1 MTLRATPLTTTHL
14 AGKSMSPRSILIVDD
29 EANQRLMLEQ
39 AFRSLDGSQQIV
51 TAASVRE
58 ALDYLAQHTPTLIIT
73 DYHMPAVNG
82 LTLIAHVR
90 EHAIPTR
97 IILIT
102 AYNSPELQD
111 AALRLKV
118 DHCLTKPVPLAL
130 LRRLAS
136 SVLGEPPTPVS
147 AA

>member
-1 MTLRATPLTTTHL
+1 
-14 AGKSMSPRSILIVDD
+14 MSPRSILIVDD

-39 AFRSLDGSQQIV
+39 AFRTLDATQQIV
-51 TAASVRE
+51 AVGSVRE
-58 ALDYLAQHTPTLIIT
+58 ALDWLVRHTPDLIVT
-73 DYHMPAVNG
+73 DYHMPLVNG

-90 EHAIPTR
+90 EQALPTR

-102 AYNSPELQD
+102 AYTSPELHE
-111 AALRLKV
+111 AARRLRV

-130 LRRLAS
+130 LRSLAG
-136 SVLGEPPTPVS
+136 SVLDGPPAPVG